1 MRIILI
7 EDEKNLANI
16 IKKGLQEEGYSV
28 DAAHDGEEG
37 LYMAENI
44 PADAIILDIMLPKM
58 NGLQILKTMRKNN
71 IKTPVLLLTA
81 KDTVLDKIKGLDT
94 GADDY
99 LTKPFEF
106 GELLARIRSL
116 LRRVGEI
123 KSPLITIEDLEI
135 NTASHGVKRAEKEIA
150 LSAREYA
157 ILEYLAYNKDRVVT
171 RTEITEHIYDES
183 FDLDSNIVD
192 VYINYLRNK
201 IDKGFKKKLIHTIRG
216 KGYILKA
223 GNGQ

>member
-1 MRIILI
+1 MRIIII

-28 DAAHDGEEG
+28 DAAYDGEEG

-44 PADAIILDIMLPKM
+44 PADVIILDIMLPKM
-58 NGLQILKTMRKNN
+58 DGLQILKTMRRNN
-71 IKTPVLLLTA
+71 IKTPVLFLTA
-81 KDTVLDKIKGLDT
+81 KDAVLDKIKGLDT

-106 GELLARIRSL
+106 GELLARLRVL

-123 KSPLITIEDLEI
+123 KSPIITIEDLEI
-135 NTASHGVKRAEKEIA
+135 NTASHAVKRGEKEIT
-150 LSAREYA
+150 LSSREYA

-216 KGYILKA
+216 EGYILKA
-223 GNGQ
+223 GNGL